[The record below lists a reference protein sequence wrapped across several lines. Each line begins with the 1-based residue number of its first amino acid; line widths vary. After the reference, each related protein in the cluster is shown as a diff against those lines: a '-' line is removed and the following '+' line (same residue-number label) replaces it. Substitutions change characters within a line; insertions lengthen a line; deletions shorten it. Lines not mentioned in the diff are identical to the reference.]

1 VHVPEEIDSHLKN
14 KIFASLRPAMA
25 AIVDLLGPGC
35 EVVLHDMSRPDASVI
50 AIEGNVTG
58 RDVGAPLT
66 NSGLTSLRSP
76 ESGRVYSYTTVAEG
90 GRVIKSASV
99 FLSDERGTIFG
110 GLCINLDITPFLTFD
125 RHLQGLLRPT
135 DDDDAPAQTFGSDV
149 GEVLDKMLD
158 DAIGAAGIPS
168 SLMQRAD
175 RLRVVRTL
183 EEKGAF
189 LLKRAI
195 PLVAERLGVS
205 RHTIYSDL
213 AEIEES
219 RGEEQQAEAAIAQEV
234 T

>member
-1 VHVPEEIDSHLKN
+1 MPEEIDSHLKN

-35 EVVLHDMSRPDASVI
+35 EVVLHDMSDPDASII
-50 AIEGNVTG
+50 AIEGDVTG
-58 RDVGAPLT
+58 RNIGAPLT
-66 NSGLTSLRSP
+66 DSGLTSLRSP

-90 GRVIKSASV
+90 GRVIKSSSV
-99 FLSDERGTIFG
+99 FLSDEKGTIFG

-135 DDDDAPAQTFGSDV
+135 DDDVPAQTFGSDV
-149 GEVLDKMLD
+149 GEVLDQMLD
-158 DAIGAAGIPS
+158 DAIAATGIPI

-189 LLKRAI
+189 LLRRAM

-213 AEIEES
+213 AEIQES
-219 RGEEQQAEAAIAQEV
+219 RGEGQPPEAATAEEV

>member
-1 VHVPEEIDSHLKN
+1 MPEEIDSHLKN

-35 EVVLHDMSRPDASVI
+35 EVVLHDMSDPDASVI

-66 NSGLTSLRSP
+66 DSGLTSLRSP

-99 FLSDERGTIFG
+99 FLSDEKGTIFG

-135 DDDDAPAQTFGSDV
+135 DDDVPAQTFGSDV
-149 GEVLDKMLD
+149 GEVLDQMLD
-158 DAIGAAGIPS
+158 DAIAATGIPI

-189 LLKRAI
+189 LLRRAM

-219 RGEEQQAEAAIAQEV
+219 RVERQRTEAAITEEV